1 MMWQSRIIGGG
12 MANMLHNG
20 VIYGEIKDTVVKL
33 PKVKG
38 TSVHKSRLIKEREIP
53 HQINLIGN
61 HK

>member
-1 MMWQSRIIGGG
+1 
-12 MANMLHNG
+12 MLHNG